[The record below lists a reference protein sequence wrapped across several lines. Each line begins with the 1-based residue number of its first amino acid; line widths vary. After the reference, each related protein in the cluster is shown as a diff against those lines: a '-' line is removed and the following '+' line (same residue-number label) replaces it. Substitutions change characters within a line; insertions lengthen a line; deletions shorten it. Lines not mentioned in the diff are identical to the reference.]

1 MNIERFGRRRMVTV
15 IDSIASTQEASLRAL
30 FENGPFAP
38 RGGSG
43 EHAGMRGAG
52 GPGSAGQDTPSSE
65 AA

>member
-1 MNIERFGRRRMVTV
+1 MVTV